1 MVTNKQKGN
10 KGEELACQWLE
21 SRTFK
26 IVERNFKS
34 MYGEVDIVCI
44 QLQQIIFVEVK
55 RWMAYRFEDLEYS
68 INRNKQRRIIQTS
81 LCYLAEHPEYDNFTI
96 RYDVFFLARTLK
108 DSCYIENA
116 FEGNGTPL

>member
-1 MVTNKQKGN
+1 MATSKQKGD
-10 KGEELACQWLE
+10 KGEDLACEWLKKH
-21 SRTFK
+21 TFE

-34 MYGEVDIVCI
+34 MYGEVDIICI

-55 RWMAYRFEDLEYS
+55 RWTTYKFEDLEYS

-81 LCYLAEHPEYDNFTI
+81 LCYLAEHSEYDDFTV

-108 DSCYIENA
+108 DSYYIENA
-116 FEGNGTPL
+116 FEGNGNPL